1 MFTVCTYNFD
11 MLQVLGY
18 PSKPIGLLI
27 KRSIIFRSDS
37 NGEDLEGY
45 AGAGLYDRY
54 NNQKTLTGWISN
66 EFNREEGTVDSR
78 RRLII
83 SNQHLKFLQNQLN
96 LFQQLS
102 CPLQN
107 MSGRKSGRI

>member
-1 MFTVCTYNFD
+1 

-18 PSKPIGLLI
+18 PSKPIGLFI

-83 SNQHLKFLQNQLN
+83 SNQHLKFMQNQLN